1 MPICKAEV
9 YDADIMEGLL
19 RHAGVCE
26 QDKTSLRRY
35 KKRRVNGNT
44 VQIIYDYSDGP
55 ARQMLKGRLYPDPFL
70 GLATFPREI
79 RAALAQ
85 KYYDEIDMENSQP
98 VLLAQIGRKEGIQT
112 AALDEYV
119 EQRAS
124 VLETIQKSH
133 KMTRSEAKDIC
144 IAVLFGGVREEHP
157 LLPRMKVELDL
168 LARIVCDKYPD
179 YLTLAKKSKE
189 AKARKGNLPASALA
203 QYAQDQE
210 TKILLIIQDFLAEKG
225 YLMDVLQHDG
235 GDVRKK
241 DGQTIPLTLLKEAEG
256 VVSEKTGFKVTLTVK
271 PLTHSFDFTPASNE
285 TFIPNNI
292 HINDSWAAERLVDAV
307 GDRLRMVGNDL
318 YCEGDDGIW
327 ESGDWGIRVL
337 IEQHEKQLIWKQ
349 LNEAGLTTVFDY
361 GGNVVNIAKLIKQA
375 YIKAKPG
382 KLPLQMLYTRTPK
395 DCLDEDVA
403 AEAVRVFKDLL
414 FLITGKQEPLRD
426 YVTKWLAHI
435 LQHPYEL
442 AGILLILSGG
452 KGVGKDT
459 LIDFLIA
466 HVFGKHGATNYTTNR
481 QFFEKHDT
489 GRKGKLLIK
498 LEEADR
504 KMCLDNASDLKAM
517 VTGESA
523 TFNPKNEKAVTIPN
537 YCRFIFTTNKP
548 NPVDFSD
555 GERRFVILTCSAEKK
570 GDMDYWTM
578 VRAKLFNNEAGL
590 AVANYLLSIDLSE
603 FQVRTLPPNEYQDA
617 VTETEIKSE
626 QRFVSKWDG
635 KETLAS
641 VLFNEYRDYCRDGS
655 IYYVDNANAFGRL
668 LLPFIGDGSVVKKR
682 KADGVWY
689 KKANV

>member
-1 MPICKAEV
+1 
-9 YDADIMEGLL
+9 MEGLL
-19 RHAGVCE
+19 RHPGVCE
-26 QDKTSLRRY
+26 QDKASLRRY
-35 KKRRVNGNT
+35 KKRRINGNT

-70 GLATFPREI
+70 GLATFQREI

-98 VLLAQIGRKEGIQT
+98 VLLAQIGRREGIQT

-119 EQRAS
+119 KERSS
-124 VLETIQKSH
+124 VLEAIQKSH

-168 LARIVCDKYPD
+168 LADVVCKKYPD

-210 TKILLIIQDFLAEKG
+210 TKILLIIEQFLAEKG
-225 YLMDVLQHDG
+225 YQMDVLQHDG

-241 DGQTIPLTLLKEAEG
+241 DGQSIPLTLLKEAEG
-256 VVSEKTGFKVTLTVK
+256 VVAGKTGFKVVLTVK
-271 PLTHSFDFTPASNE
+271 ALAHSFDFTPASN
-285 TFIPNNI
+285 TSYIPNTI

-327 ESGDWGIRVL
+327 ESGDRGIRML
-337 IEQHEKQLIWKQ
+337 IEQNEKQLIWKQ
-349 LNEAGLTTVFDY
+349 LNEAGLTMTFDY
-361 GGNVVNIAKLIKQA
+361 GGNTTKISHLITQT
-375 YIKAKPG
+375 YVKAKPG
-382 KLPLQMLYTRTPK
+382 KLPLQMLYTRMPK
-395 DCLDEDVA
+395 DCLDEDTA
-403 AEAVRVFKDLL
+403 AEAVKIFKELL
-414 FLITGKQEPLRD
+414 FLIAGKNEALCD
-426 YVTKWLAHI
+426 YVTKWMAHI
-435 LQHPYEL
+435 LQRPYEL

-466 HVFGKHGATNYTTNR
+466 HVFGEHGATNYTTNR

-504 KMCLDNASDLKAM
+504 KVCLDNASDLKAM
-517 VTGESA
+517 VTGTSA
-523 TFNPKNEKAVTIPN
+523 TFNPKNEKAVIIPN

-548 NPVDFSD
+548 NPVDFGD

-570 GDMDYWTM
+570 GDMDYWMM

-603 FQVRTLPPNEYQDA
+603 FQVRTLPPNAYQDA
-617 VTETEIKSE
+617 VVETEIKSE
-626 QRFVSKWDG
+626 QRFIDHWNG
-635 KETLAS
+635 EETLAS
-641 VLFNEYRDYCRDGS
+641 VLFNQYRDYCRDES
-655 IYYVDNANAFGRL
+655 LYYVENAIAFGKL
-668 LLPFIGDGSVVKKR
+668 MLQFVGDGSVLKKR
-682 KADGVWY
+682 KTDGIWY
-689 KKANV
+689 KKV